1 MPSGWSGH
9 KERNSAIGTIDVRWW
24 ISCCRERISDELNR
38 HQPLLGDCL
47 SSFASCF
54 SITFFEPEFNGDVKH
69 TSNVSQ
75 FSPEANGKSFRHEK
89 EHRIASLRRCD
100 DEHRA
105 HYLTFDQ
112 SDRGDRRTCRHS
124 RQIRR
129 CSLRGGSDSAIIFTL
144 LVVGGRITESQTID
158 GVSAC
163 LHLTT
168 TGRFFLFTNLTR
180 PKVTNVTAERVN
192 SILGSV
198 LKLINN
204 NIDAPEAPWMNERDK
219 HLSLHESIFEAME
232 ECTQWPISNRFN
244 LQPDN

>member
-1 MPSGWSGH
+1 MPSGWPGH

-47 SSFASCF
+47 SSFASRF

-75 FSPEANGKSFRHEK
+75 LSPEAKGKSFRHEK

-112 SDRGDRRTCRHS
+112 SDRGDQRTCRPLASNTKMFPTWWKWFCHHIYPTGS
-124 RQIRR
+124 RWEDHRKPKQ
-129 CSLRGGSDSAIIFTL
+129 STEWVLVFT
-144 LVVGGRITESQTID
+144 
-158 GVSAC
+158 
-163 LHLTT
+163 
-168 TGRFFLFTNLTR
+168 
-180 PKVTNVTAERVN
+180 
-192 SILGSV
+192 
-198 LKLINN
+198 
-204 NIDAPEAPWMNERDK
+204 
-219 HLSLHESIFEAME
+219 
-232 ECTQWPISNRFN
+232 
-244 LQPDN
+244 